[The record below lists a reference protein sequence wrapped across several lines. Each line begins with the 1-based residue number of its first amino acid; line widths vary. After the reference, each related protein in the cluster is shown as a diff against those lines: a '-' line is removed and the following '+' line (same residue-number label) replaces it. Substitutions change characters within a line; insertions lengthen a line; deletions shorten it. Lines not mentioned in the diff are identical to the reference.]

1 MEGGLASACAV
12 AGLAEA
18 LAARGIALDADAAA
32 TLVHCSGDPVAT
44 IAKYRR
50 LGPIILLVRDAE
62 ATVAALDAGA
72 DDALP
77 LAATADEIAARVA
90 ARLRTPAPP
99 IGVGELL
106 IDRLARR
113 VTRAG
118 RAIALLPRE
127 YALLLHLAQHA
138 GHTVPRAALLEAVW
152 GLRFDPGTNVVA
164 VHVSR
169 LRAKLD
175 RGFAAP
181 MLRTEKGIGYRLAAA

>member
-1 MEGGLASACAV
+1 MGGGLASACAI

-18 LAARGIALDADAAA
+18 LAARGIALDPDAAA
-32 TLVHCSGDPVAT
+32 TLVRCGGDPVAT
-44 IAKYRR
+44 IRTFRR

-72 DDALP
+72 DDALLVSAMP
-77 LAATADEIAARVA
+77 QEIAARVA
-90 ARLRTPAPP
+90 ARLRASAPP
-99 IGVGELL
+99 LGVGELL

-138 GHTVPRAALLEAVW
+138 GQTVPRAALLEAVW

-175 RGFAAP
+175 HGFPAP
-181 MLRTEKGIGYRLAAA
+181 MLRTDKGIGYRLAAA